1 MQRCGFVSE
10 SYLLQV
16 VENRASPIV
25 HVARSLMIFPTEV
38 RKSNNG
44 GVVNRDVDAEPVD
57 DGVRMTRFLSLDRNC

>member
-57 DGVRMTRFLSLDRNC
+57 EWHQDDTFLIFGP